1 MSISSEL
8 RLRAL
13 SAVVTNEKLFPK
25 AEKVKVFDPY
35 TAELIA
41 EVAKCGLDEVN
52 QACVLAEKAFKRGMP
67 LYERIA
73 VLERLASI
81 LTARDEDFAAVIT
94 LES

>member
-13 SAVVTNEKLFPK
+13 SAVVTNEELFPK

-41 EVAKCGLDEVN
+41 EVAKCGLDEV
-52 QACVLAEKAFKRGMP
+52 
-67 LYERIA
+67 
-73 VLERLASI
+73 
-81 LTARDEDFAAVIT
+81 D
-94 LES
+94 